1 MFFGVGGIIG
11 DGLGANQGQFL
22 DRNLAGA
29 IDVKSLL
36 HAGAMSTTV
45 RAYGMAM
52 MVMAHAISAK
62 MAAPMAACA

>member
-1 MFFGVGGIIG
+1 MALVRTKVSS
-11 DGLGANQGQFL
+11 L

-45 RAYGMAM
+45 RAYGMAL

-62 MAAPMAACA
+62 MAAPMTACA